1 MVENNQSGSWEMET
15 LRGVCEA
22 ELQLIA
28 VLYIKRLYE
37 VVYDDRTW
45 ILHPSR
51 RAEAGSCGI

>member
-1 MVENNQSGSWEMET
+1 VET

-28 VLYIKRLYE
+28 VLYTKRLYE
-37 VVYDDRTW
+37 VVYDGRTW

-51 RAEAGSCGI
+51 RAEAGSCAI